1 MEIAL
6 SVVPRLSASHLPR
19 NIASVARKRVRKC
32 GSVEFNPS
40 VTPSVLTAIRSK
52 TRQPAKKPEPPDDLP
67 SVILT
72 D

>member
-32 GSVEFNPS
+32 GSAEFTPS
-40 VTPSVLTAIRSK
+40 VTPSVMIAIRSR
-52 TRQPAKKPEPPDDLP
+52 TRQPARKPEPSDDSPLF
-67 SVILT
+67 
-72 D
+72 